1 MRKIL
6 LGLAI
11 VAILAGAGSANAQ
24 AKPLKAVIKP
34 GSTVPVPDIL
44 KNLGEKC
51 PNVTITQ
58 NSRKSDFMLEAVGWS
73 GNYHFTVYKR
83 GGDAIYATQTQWLSN
98 AIKDVCKFVNS
109 HDLGAPEKSE
119 GQ

>member
-6 LGLAI
+6 LALAI
-11 VAILAGAGSANAQ
+11 VTVLAGAGSANAQ
-24 AKPLKAVIKP
+24 AKPLRVVISP
-34 GSTVPVPDIL
+34 RSTVYRGDIL

-58 NSRKSDFMLEAVGWS
+58 DSKKSDFMLEAVGWS
-73 GNYHFTVYKR
+73 GNYHFTVYKH
-83 GGDAIYATQTQWLSN
+83 GGDAVYATQTQWLSN
-98 AIKDVCKFVNS
+98 AVKDVCKFVNS

>member
-1 MRKIL
+1 MRKIM

-11 VAILAGAGSANAQ
+11 VTILAGAGSANAQ

-34 GSTVPVPDIL
+34 GSMVPVPDIL

-58 NSRKSDFMLEAVGWS
+58 NSKRSDFMLEAWGWS
-73 GNYHFTVYKR
+73 GNYKLTVYKR

-98 AIKDVCKFVNS
+98 AVKDVCKFVNS